1 MKFCIRFL
9 IAFHLIIPIL
19 NGREFDERHFP
30 IQDGG
35 RIKPLD
41 TFARNQ
47 LLALYGK
54 RSVKHD
60 GLSAIDWIID

>member
-1 MKFCIRFL
+1 MMEFCLRLFISIFL
-9 IAFHLIIPIL
+9 ILPL
-19 NGREFDERHFP
+19 SYGRDIDERDFP

-47 LLALYGK
+47 LLALY
-54 RSVKHD
+54 
-60 GLSAIDWIID
+60 